1 MRNLRLRLLVSELA
15 EAVTEAW
22 QLWRLGNEHVVEVE
36 LLEELGPYD
45 VELARWSCSCGAG
58 GVDCASGAVDRRIWE
73 HMDEVGLAR

>member
-1 MRNLRLRLLVSELA
+1 MRMRNLRLLARLVAEALA
-15 EAVTEAW
+15 ETW
-22 QLWRLGNEHVVEVE
+22 RLWRLGNQHVVEVE
-36 LLEELGPYD
+36 ELEELGPYD